1 MKKSR
6 KISVFVTVA
15 LSLLFLACETPSS
28 SSNNSGGST
37 QTTPANPEGGGN
49 TPTSPN
55 NPGNTPTT
63 PTTPEGGGNT
73 PTSPDN
79 PGNTPTNP
87 DNPEGGGGTTNPTAP
102 KHEWIFVGNEI
113 TSEQHTATYDMISNS
128 VSNYT
133 YSYYN
138 SSYDYKYTSM
148 SQTSGT
154 TTVCKGT
161 EQESTTQTNSESK
174 SVYSSSKNG
183 NIINTLQQSYAKNN
197 DSWELRLEYTTE
209 NYKNTWLTQS
219 SHMKQHAY
227 TIINNGDETQV
238 PETESETNY
247 TVELVSNSNGVE
259 QYKVTPT
266 STPSD
271 YSIYYFKNNIIH
283 KVVKYYSNG
292 VYSRSESIYTRPNN
306 VQITDNLPDFVLLSY
321 KYYDL
326 QDNVVAEY
334 EQTIE
339 DVTLDETL
347 GTLKIKTGQST
358 NTTTTY
364 TYTTSTYKKMQVP
377 FSNE

>member
-6 KISVFVTVA
+6 KINVFVTVA

-28 SSNNSGGST
+28 SGNDSGST
-37 QTTPANPEGGGN
+37 NNGNGSTPTTPAN
-49 TPTSPN
+49 
-55 NPGNTPTT
+55 
-63 PTTPEGGGNT
+63 PEGGGNT

-87 DNPEGGGGTTNPTAP
+87 DNPEGGGTTNPTAP

-113 TSEQHTATYDMISNS
+113 TSEQHTATYDIISNS

-154 TTVCKGT
+154 TTVGKGT

-197 DSWELRLEYTTE
+197 DSWELRLEYTQE

-227 TIINNGDETQV
+227 TIINNGNETQV

-259 QYKVTPT
+259 QYKVTPI
-266 STPSD
+266 STPTD
-271 YSIYYFKNNIIH
+271 YSIYDFKNNIIH
-283 KVVKYYSNG
+283 KVVNYYSNG
-292 VYSRSESIYTRPNN
+292 VYSRIERIYTRPNN

-326 QDNVVAEY
+326 QDNVVAES

-347 GTLKIKTGQST
+347 GILKIKTGQST
-358 NTTTTY
+358 NTTTNY